1 MSHAPNASGSSRR
14 LVASVAIVAL
24 LLGAWHLTGEA
35 AQARILS
42 LVAGPSSVAVIDVQS
57 VLSQLDERVK
67 LEEDLGTLGSKLENE
82 VNSLKAEA
90 DTLAEDLDVYD
101 PSSAEFKAQRRK
113 VEAATARWRIQ
124 GELANRVVL
133 EERSDLQRLLFQK
146 IMDSTRAY
154 AESEGW
160 DIVLIDDSK
169 EGSPRGLSAEQFGA
183 FLSTRSVA
191 YRAEN
196 VDISDAVATA
206 LNNQFR
212 NNVKP

>member
-133 EERSDLQRLLFQK
+133 EERSDLQRLHSAPVCATQGRLRYCALCHQGK
-146 IMDSTRAY
+146 SGPLHHPDQQGQIGRAH
-154 AESEGW
+154 
-160 DIVLIDDSK
+160 V
-169 EGSPRGLSAEQFGA
+169 
-183 FLSTRSVA
+183 
-191 YRAEN
+191 
-196 VDISDAVATA
+196 
-206 LNNQFR
+206 
-212 NNVKP
+212 